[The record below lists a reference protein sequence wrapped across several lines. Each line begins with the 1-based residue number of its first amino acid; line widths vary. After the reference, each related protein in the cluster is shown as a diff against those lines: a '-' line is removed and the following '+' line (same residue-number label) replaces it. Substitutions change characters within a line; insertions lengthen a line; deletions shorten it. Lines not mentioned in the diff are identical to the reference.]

1 METTTKQAFSEV
13 YDIINHLDNEIKVKI
28 PNGFVNLIKN
38 NMDINYKIDIDYSK
52 SIVNQNL
59 LHETKI
65 LLSLIY
71 RDYICDEKK
80 RKELLELDSIA
91 IKEHEKNLRQQ
102 YEINFEQRKNIKR
115 QTENIATQYNSLI
128 DIKNLKWYE
137 KLFNILKNFFKH
149 K

>member
-13 YDIINHLDNEIKVKI
+13 YDIINHMDNEIKEKI
-28 PNGFVNLIKN
+28 PNGFINLVKN
-38 NMDINYKIDIDYSK
+38 NMDINYKIDIDYSQ

-80 RKELLELDSIA
+80 
-91 IKEHEKNLRQQ
+91 EKN
-102 YEINFEQRKNIKR
+102 Y
-115 QTENIATQYNSLI
+115 
-128 DIKNLKWYE
+128 
-137 KLFNILKNFFKH
+137 
-149 K
+149 

>member
-13 YDIINHLDNEIKVKI
+13 YDIINHMDNEIKVRI
-28 PNGFVNLIKN
+28 PNGFINLVKN

-80 RKELLELDSIA
+80 RIELLELDSIA
-91 IKEHEKNLRQQ
+91 IKEHEKNLKQQ
-102 YEINFEQRKNIKR
+102 YEINFEQRKNAKR
-115 QTENIATQYNSLI
+115 QTENISTQYNSLI
-128 DIKNLKWYE
+128 EIKELKLYE

>member
-13 YDIINHLDNEIKVKI
+13 YDIINHMDNEIKVRI
-28 PNGFVNLIKN
+28 PNGFINLVKN

-80 RKELLELDSIA
+80 RIELLELDSIA
-91 IKEHEKNLRQQ
+91 IKEHEKNLKQQ
-102 YEINFEQRKNIKR
+102 YEINFEQRKNAKR
-115 QTENIATQYNSLI
+115 QTENISTQYNSLI
-128 DIKNLKWYE
+128 EIKELKWYE
-137 KLFNILKNFFKH
+137 KFFNILKNFFKH

>member
-1 METTTKQAFSEV
+1 M
-13 YDIINHLDNEIKVKI
+13 DNEIKVRI
-28 PNGFVNLIKN
+28 PNGFINLVKN

-80 RKELLELDSIA
+80 RIELLELDSIA
-91 IKEHEKNLRQQ
+91 IKEHEKNLKQQ
-102 YEINFEQRKNIKR
+102 YEINFEQRKNAKR
-115 QTENIATQYNSLI
+115 QTENISTQYNSLI
-128 DIKNLKWYE
+128 EIKELKWYE
-137 KLFNILKNFFKH
+137 KFFNILKNFFKH